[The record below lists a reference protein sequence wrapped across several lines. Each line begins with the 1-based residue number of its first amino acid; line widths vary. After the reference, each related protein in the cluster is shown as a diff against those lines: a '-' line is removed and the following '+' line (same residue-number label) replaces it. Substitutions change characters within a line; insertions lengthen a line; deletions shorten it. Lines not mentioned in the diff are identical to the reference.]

1 MPSFRLPKKKA
12 RKCTL
17 PAAIKVEQT
26 QKIEDMWGLIS
37 ENFHWSS
44 CMISIYRWFSCGSH
58 VLCSTCQPK
67 DVEEKEAKIKNP
79 SGYLKAYP
87 KSGTLGDAHPSG
99 VHTIHPQS
107 QIAEVGNCTAA
118 AAHVV
123 GDDPRHWWDLVVV
136 GSVLSTYFQCTRR
149 SGHRTFPRTPLSEN
163 RNFRCSRLLSSAP
176 AGDPLLEWRKPRSTT
191 WIDSKLRC
199 LDDCGISEA
208 YYHIIHTHLSTKELR
223 KVKTGILNLLKN
235 SIWIQEMYHCLPPN
249 LWGPV
254 GFPTL
259 GHARPRCSER
269 VLV

>member
-1 MPSFRLPKKKA
+1 MPSFRLAKKKA
-12 RKCTL
+12 RECTL

-26 QKIEDMWGLIS
+26 QKIVDMWELIS

-58 VLCSTCQPK
+58 VLCSTCQPNGPRTSRK
-67 DVEEKEAKIKNP
+67 RKRKSKIPVATWRPIPNP
-79 SGYLKAYP
+79 
-87 KSGTLGDAHPSG
+87 GTLGDAHPSG

-118 AAHVV
+118 AHVV

-136 GSVLSTYFQCTRR
+136 GSVLSTYFQCTCR

-176 AGDPLLEWRKPRSTT
+176 GGDPLLEWRKPRSTT

-208 YYHIIHTHLSTKELR
+208 YYHIIHTHVSTKELR
-223 KVKTGILNLLKN
+223 N
-235 SIWIQEMYHCLPPN
+235 
-249 LWGPV
+249 WGK
-254 GFPTL
+254 
-259 GHARPRCSER
+259 
-269 VLV
+269 